1 LLLKSK
7 SNENPRYVTRYI
19 LFWSTARR
27 KHRCSNR
34 SWHYSWANFSSCAIL
49 KLIAVTYLISAQL
62 CRCLNLYHTWQL
74 S

>member
-19 LFWSTARR
+19 LRLWECQSRRWLLLFWSTARR

-34 SWHYSWANFSSCAIL
+34 SWHVPDWHFQRHS
-49 KLIAVTYLISAQL
+49 
-62 CRCLNLYHTWQL
+62 L